1 MHLKLCYKCIL
12 ETCEN
17 NIKLSCR
24 ILGLKIREHMGAK
37 GKYETQFP
45 QRVKEL
51 LGFVSDYT
59 VLAGCSVQI
68 CLDLTIVIN
77 IWDNINTQ
85 HTKLSKTGLNI

>member
-1 MHLKLCYKCIL
+1 MPHPR
-12 ETCEN
+12 TEN
-17 NIKLSCR
+17 TV
-24 ILGLKIREHMGAK
+24 REHMGAK

-59 VLAGCSVQI
+59 VLAGCIVQI
-68 CLDLTIVIN
+68 CLGLTIVVN

-85 HTKLSKTGLNI
+85 RTKLSKTGLNI